1 MRKEIVSRVYSC
13 SADSLLE
20 ASRHALTQIGA
31 SITHEDSAARS
42 IRAQLAMSVWSW
54 GEVFEITI
62 KPVKEEES
70 EITVE
75 SRSRFPLTLVD
86 WGKNRRN
93 VMGVLNQLETSVPL
107 SPSQGE
113 RTSAVQEVEAALR
126 HFAKMREDGLMSDAE
141 YEEKRRALVER
152 L

>member
-1 MRKEIVSRVYSC
+1 MRKEIVSRTYSC

-31 SITHEDSAARS
+31 SITYEDSAERS

-54 GEVFEITI
+54 GEVVEITI

-93 VMGVLNQLETSVPL
+93 VIGVLDQLETSL
-107 SPSQGE
+107 ARSSSQSGQSGTVE
-113 RTSAVQEVEAALR
+113 AVGAALR
-126 HFAKMREDGLMSDAE
+126 RLGQMRDEGLITSEE
-141 YEEKRRALVER
+141 YEEKRRALVEK

>member
-1 MRKEIVSRVYSC
+1 MRKEIASRTYSC
-13 SADSLLE
+13 SADSLLA
-20 ASRHALTQIGA
+20 ASRQVLTQLGA
-31 SITHEDSAARS
+31 SITYEDSAERS
-42 IRAQLAMSVWSW
+42 IRAHLAMSVWSW
-54 GEVFEITI
+54 GEVVEITI

-93 VMGVLNQLETSVPL
+93 VIGVLDQLETSVPS
-107 SPSQGE
+107 SPAQGE
-113 RTSAVQEVEAALR
+113 WTRAVQEVEAALR
-126 HFAKMREDGLMSDAE
+126 HLAKMRDDGLVSDAE
-141 YEEKRRALVER
+141 YAEKRRALVEK

>member
-1 MRKEIVSRVYSC
+1 MRKEIVSRAYSC

-20 ASRHALTQIGA
+20 ASRQALIQIGA
-31 SITHEDSAARS
+31 SITHEDSATRS

-54 GEVFEITI
+54 GEVVEITI
-62 KPVKEEES
+62 KSVKEEES

-86 WGKNRRN
+86 WGKNKRN
-93 VMGVLNQLETSVPL
+93 IIGVLNQLETSVPS

-126 HFAKMREDGLMSDAE
+126 QLAKMRDDGLMSDAE
-141 YEEKRRALVER
+141 YEGRRRALVEK